1 MIYNKLLHQEFQ
13 FLTLLKANG
22 VFFFVGIFF
31 FSLIKIVSLFYFY
44 NF

>member
-22 VFFFVGIFF
+22 VFFLLEFF
-31 FSLIKIVSLFYFY
+31 FSLIKIVALFYFY